1 MKRYHDSKIAQ
12 ILNTSHNYTVCTA
25 ITLDYQSG
33 RNAQYVLAG
42 TQRTLFTL
50 GMVMIMMAID
60 CVWSFLEVEDQVA
73 SEEAIVVAEAV
84 VVTEVVGAGGL
95 QPGVPSTEFL

>member
-1 MKRYHDSKIAQ
+1 
-12 ILNTSHNYTVCTA
+12 
-25 ITLDYQSG
+25 
-33 RNAQYVLAG
+33 
-42 TQRTLFTL
+42 
-50 GMVMIMMAID
+50 MVMIMMAID